1 MTGYTHRLPTR
12 EWTNP
17 RAARGETGASTG
29 SCNQWMQGKW
39 DSLVLFTLTCINAW
53 GISEGS
59 LILQPHTLLYQC
71 VMCCCLCVFQRNG
84 LLSITPQAV
93 KDLMSVLRSWCLTPA
108 SSAQEPKDPW
118 LLKMTLRCLTAMI
131 HLLHS
136 SSPAEGQVEIRTVL
150 DSYFQLLNWNRPP
163 DSQQGDMQNWE
174 DNLITL
180 LEHMLSKRIFA
191 ITF

>member
-71 VMCCCLCVFQRNG
+71 VMCCCLCVSEERPSLHHPPGCEWPHVCAAFLVPHSCLIRARAQGSLAAQND
-84 LLSITPQAV
+84 PAV
-93 KDLMSVLRSWCLTPA
+93 PDCNDPP
-108 SSAQEPKDPW
+108 SALQQPSRGAGGD
-118 LLKMTLRCLTAMI
+118 
-131 HLLHS
+131 
-136 SSPAEGQVEIRTVL
+136 
-150 DSYFQLLNWNRPP
+150 P
-163 DSQQGDMQNWE
+163 DSTG
-174 DNLITL
+174 
-180 LEHMLSKRIFA
+180 
-191 ITF
+191 